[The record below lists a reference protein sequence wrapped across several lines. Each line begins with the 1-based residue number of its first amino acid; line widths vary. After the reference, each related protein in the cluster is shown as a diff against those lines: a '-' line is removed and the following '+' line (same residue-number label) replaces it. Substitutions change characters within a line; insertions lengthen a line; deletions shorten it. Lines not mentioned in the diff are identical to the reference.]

1 MRLPGNASSRN
12 AYVQDTGEVEE
23 YPLSIGCSDP
33 LPSRTRTARAHIQL
47 TKNALPRRNAPGYLK
62 PGSGVSAYA
71 ARRATDRNSTT
82 GHKGR
87 SRFAPNLQNTAITR
101 YITLRN
107 TLRRVS
113 KRSRRSQRSECLSAV
128 SATLLITY
136 PPRTPTGRL
145 TDRELLRAG
154 VNGSVRLHAP
164 ANRTCGSNARSVI
177 ALIRGARSVR

>member
-1 MRLPGNASSRN
+1 VRLPGNASSRN

-82 GHKGR
+82 GPKGR
-87 SRFAPNLQNTAITR
+87 SRFAPNLQNTGITR

-107 TLRRVS
+107 TLHSRVS
-113 KRSRRSQRSECLSAV
+113 KRSRRSQRSEGHTTYNVPPTHAYRRPNGTR
-128 SATLLITY
+128 AITC
-136 PPRTPTGRL
+136 RR
-145 TDRELLRAG
+145 
-154 VNGSVRLHAP
+154 NWF
-164 ANRTCGSNARSVI
+164 RST
-177 ALIRGARSVR
+177 

>member
-82 GHKGR
+82 GPKGR
-87 SRFAPNLQNTAITR
+87 SRFAPKPTEHRHNALHNVTKHVTQQSVKTQQKI
-101 YITLRN
+101 
-107 TLRRVS
+107 
-113 KRSRRSQRSECLSAV
+113 SA
-128 SATLLITY
+128 
-136 PPRTPTGRL
+136 P
-145 TDRELLRAG
+145 
-154 VNGSVRLHAP
+154 
-164 ANRTCGSNARSVI
+164 
-177 ALIRGARSVR
+177 